1 MNLPLY
7 SVVASTSTVVVE
19 PSCMDGLDDLIPLI
33 LSLAAVIIVIVLFST
48 GLLIEPPPSMLELN
62 LGVKDD
68 EMEEVGIEGFR
79 AGVNLE
85 D

>member
-1 MNLPLY
+1 
-7 SVVASTSTVVVE
+7 
-19 PSCMDGLDDLIPLI
+19 MDGLDDLIPLI

-48 GLLIEPPPSMLELN
+48 GLLIGPPPSMLVLN

-68 EMEEVGIEGFR
+68 ASEELRIEGFG